1 MKVTIITS
9 IAAAVLTLSALSA
22 PSFSKDSGK
31 HWKFMVEN
39 KSNDTVVEFRTQE
52 DGEWSENWID
62 ERIEPGDDVEMDFE
76 TDEGDCDVRT
86 QIRMVDGTYF
96 DALVDYCKA
105 STLEIQQ
112 GTLVGK

>member
-9 IAAAVLTLSALSA
+9 IAAAVVTLSALSA
-22 PSFSKDSGK
+22 PSFSEDASK

-62 ERIEPGDDVEMDFE
+62 QRIEPGDDIELDFE

-96 DALVDYCKA
+96 DARVNYCKA
-105 STLEIQQ
+105 TTLEIQQ